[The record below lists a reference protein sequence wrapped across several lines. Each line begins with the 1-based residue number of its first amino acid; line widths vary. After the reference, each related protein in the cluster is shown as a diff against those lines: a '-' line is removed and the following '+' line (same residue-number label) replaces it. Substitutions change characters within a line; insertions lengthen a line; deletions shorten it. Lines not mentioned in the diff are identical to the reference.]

1 MKSHHR
7 RLSQIEV
14 KMTPEQTVLLWLRTA
29 QQNGS
34 LRDGFQRSFSQ
45 RATIAKGVLKGVR
58 NAMRFQDET
67 TIGEAVQQALR
78 EADQLYLLAIAVNYA
93 VVESS
98 DPREREYVLLMKY
111 IRAVLLGDPPR
122 DCVENLRSELLG
134 FHLRVSV
141 LASART
147 VVKEEY
153 FGGQEVLFTD
163 SSTKLGEQLEMAT
176 ELAEFFNHVADYT
189 NAPRLDLEDLSTS
202 VQSEASQQIDT
213 WVWLSRLQMLAT
225 FGDESSL
232 HAAFKGFIG
241 RK

>member
-1 MKSHHR
+1 M
-7 RLSQIEV
+7 
-14 KMTPEQTVLLWLRTA
+14 
-29 QQNGS
+29 
-34 LRDGFQRSFSQ
+34 
-45 RATIAKGVLKGVR
+45 
-58 NAMRFQDET
+58 
-67 TIGEAVQQALR
+67 QQALR

-141 LASART
+141 LDSART
-147 VVKEEY
+147 VVEEEY
-153 FGGQEVLFTD
+153 FGGQGVLFAD
-163 SSTKLGEQLEMAT
+163 SSKKLGEQLEMAT

-189 NAPRLDLEDLSTS
+189 NAPRLDLEDLGTS
-202 VQSEASQQIDT
+202 VQSGASQQIDT

-241 RK
+241 RKRGSAGTSDGCSQR